1 MFKNLMNNYFY
12 GKAGKGDFTI
22 ENLPQNRR
30 QLFGEVLKVRWA
42 SMFGINLMYLI
53 FWIPAIIWSFMNVV
67 TMFSMLNAEA
77 GMYGAADFSGLIMTY
92 LLVLFPCIAITG
104 PFSAGISYITRN
116 WSRDEHSFVF
126 SDFKDAVKGNWKQG
140 LGVSIISGI
149 MPLMVYVCWYFYSS
163 LLSTSIFFVLPIAVV
178 FLVALV
184 WTLAA
189 MIMPVMMVTYD
200 LKFKD
205 LIRNAVLLT
214 LAKLPFALLIKLITL
229 ALPILGIVVSILIPS
244 SFIYVVL
251 VVGMLYLLYM
261 PAFNKLVTAA
271 YSNWLCESYLNP
283 RIEGARTDI
292 GLRPENWDDVEF
304 IPQDDED

>member
-67 TMFSMLNAEA
+67 TLFSMLNAEA

-92 LLVLFPCIAITG
+92 LMLLFPCIAITG

-126 SDFKDAVKGNWKQG
+126 SDFKDAIKGNWKQG

-163 LLSTSIFFVLPIAVV
+163 LLSTSIFFILPIAII

-214 LAKLPFALLIKLITL
+214 LAKLPYALLIKLITL
-229 ALPILGIVVSILIPS
+229 ALPVLGIVISILIPS

-251 VVGMLYLLYM
+251 VVVLLYLLYM
-261 PAFNKLVTAA
+261 LAFNKLVTAA

>member
-67 TMFSMLNAEA
+67 TLFSMLNAEA

-126 SDFKDAVKGNWKQG
+126 SDFKDAIKGNWKQG

-163 LLSTSIFFVLPIAVV
+163 LLSTSVLFILPIAII

-214 LAKLPFALLIKLITL
+214 LAKLPYALLIKLITL
-229 ALPILGIVVSILIPS
+229 ALPILGIAVSILIPS